1 MINDR
6 KLNILTLCFLLAESI
21 LYYLILTTGGTLLV
35 VSSYLSIVL
44 CFIFAVPV
52 GLKCNPLIVGALACT
67 LGADYFLVVHV
78 PQQQLWGMV
87 FFLGAQTL
95 YAVHLHIKT
104 KSKAILAVRIGLVL
118 AAEGIAALV
127 LREKLDPLAAVSMAY
142 YALLLMN
149 AAESFSRFP
158 KNKLMPMGFVLFI
171 LCDTVIGL
179 QVASGGYL
187 PITEGSW
194 LHNLLFSGFHLS
206 WFFYLPSQVL
216 IAMSAKEV

>member
-1 MINDR
+1 MMDAR
-6 KLNILTLCFLLAESI
+6 KLNILTLCFLLIEAI

-35 VSSYLSIVL
+35 ASSYGAIVL
-44 CFIFAVPV
+44 CFVFALLV
-52 GLKCNPLIVGALACT
+52 GRKSSPPIVSALACT
-67 LGADYFLVVHV
+67 LGADYFLVVHT

-87 FFLGAQTL
+87 FFLGAQTF
-95 YAVHLHIKT
+95 YAVHLHKKT
-104 KSKAILAVRIGLVL
+104 KSKPFLAIRAGLILV
-118 AAEGIAALV
+118 AEGIAALV

-142 YALLLMN
+142 YAMLLMN
-149 AAESFSRFP
+149 AAVSFSRFP
-158 KNKLMPMGFVLFI
+158 KNKLMPIGFVLFI

-187 PITEGSW
+187 PIAEGSW
-194 LHNLLFSGFHLS
+194 LHSLLFSGFHLS